1 MIKNNVKRT
10 DITLQSSQNLSLTNA
25 SPTTIHV
32 KQLEMKANKQKNP
45 DIPDGE
51 I

>member
-25 SPTTIHV
+25 SRTTIHV